1 MRGSIIVTFDE
12 LIEGIG
18 GAYFDTTV
26 NNTIRDR
33 HFTNIS
39 NLYSSRLNL
48 NDTFRILINTSPQLC
63 VFTFNL
69 TRRDYTTDDTDGNMG
84 IIDTFITGIT
94 STGTLFSIPN
104 FTATT
109 RPDAYDF
116 EYRINL
122 EINPINPI
130 SGQILAGVVN
140 RNTYNYYNYLSTNTG
155 TTFSEMTSL
164 GADEWSGIAIS
175 DIGRY
180 MSAVGESDIPTVYR
194 SVNTGSTWT
203 TITGFTES
211 ALLKH
216 IDMSTT
222 GQFQIAGGIRGDNY
236 NGYVY
241 VSTDYGAT
249 WGMKKQLSDRIGAFA
264 ISNNG
269 QYMIAGEIS
278 DSGSLTNK
286 YVYISDNY
294 GQIWATLTS
303 LPTDVFAYDLVT
315 LKPGWIGGAISYNG
329 QYITVA
335 NSAGQLYTS
344 NNYGASFTRR
354 INDWIGCPLPGGATQ
369 IISTQF
375 RSINMSYSGQ
385 YQTALANSWG
395 GPAESL
401 CFNNSIWRSSNYG
414 VTWTETSYTG
424 NWGATNEGGA
434 LKVSASG
441 QYQFAA
447 KAQFT
452 TYPPT
457 QNPGLFFSTD
467 YGVTWNEL
475 TSAPSTYW
483 IGVGMNK

>member
-18 GAYFDTTV
+18 GAYFDVRV
-26 NNTIRDR
+26 NNVIRDR

-39 NLYSSRLNL
+39 NLYSSGLNL
-48 NDTFRILINTSPQLC
+48 NETFNIIINTEPQIC

-69 TRRDYTTDDTDGNMG
+69 IRRDYTTDDTNGNMG
-84 IIDTFITGIT
+84 IIDTYITGIT
-94 STGTLFSIPN
+94 STDTIFTSPT

-116 EYRINL
+116 EYRVNL
-122 EINPINPI
+122 EITPINPI
-130 SGQILAGVVN
+130 SGQILAGVVQRDGFN
-140 RNTYNYYNYLSTNTG
+140 NYNYLSTNTG
-155 TTFSEMTSL
+155 TTFSQMTSL
-164 GADEWSGIAIS
+164 GADEWWDIGIS
-175 DIGRY
+175 DIGTY

-211 ALLKH
+211 TLLKH

-222 GQFQIAGGIRGDNY
+222 GQFQIAGGVRGDNY
-236 NGYVY
+236 NSYVY

-269 QYMIAGEIS
+269 KYMIAGEVV
-278 DSGSLTNK
+278 DSGSGLINK

-294 GQIWATLTS
+294 GQIWSTLTS

-315 LKPGWIGGAISYNG
+315 VKPGWIGGAISYNG

-335 NSAGQLYTS
+335 NGAGQLYVS
-344 NNYGASFTRR
+344 NNYGQTFTRR
-354 INDWIGCPLPGGATQ
+354 INDWIVCPLPGGASAL
-369 IISTQF
+369 ISTQF
-375 RSINMSYSGQ
+375 HSINMSYSGQ

-395 GPAESL
+395 GPEPL
-401 CFNNSIWRSSNYG
+401 CFNNSIWRSSDFG

-424 NWGATNEGGA
+424 NWGKTNESGA

-441 QYQFAA
+441 QIQFAA

-457 QNPGLFFSTD
+457 QNPGLFLSTD

-475 TSAPSTYW
+475 TSAPNTYW